1 MTATKIALDAMGGDD
16 APCATVAGAIASL
29 DGEGSLSAE
38 RVILVGREDELQAE
52 LDKAGG
58 NPGFAIQ
65 PAQEVV
71 EMGEDPRKAM
81 RGKPN
86 NSITVATQL
95 VKEGRAVGTVSM
107 GNTGMVVAAS
117 TLLLGRLEGIR
128 MPSIAVT
135 AGLTGEPMVIVDM
148 GANVDATAEN
158 LLHNGIMGSVYASG
172 VLGVSSPRVGLLNVG
187 EEPEK
192 GPKRVKEAH
201 AMLAD
206 TQLNFVGNIE
216 GGDVFA
222 SAADVVVAD
231 GFTGNVIL
239 KLMEQFGGF
248 LLGEV
253 VKSAKAASVDL
264 PKDALLPVIRGLDYA
279 TYGGALLLGVDGT
292 VVIGH
297 GRSNSRAVAN
307 ALKQA
312 ARAADAEIN
321 AQIISGLEGIHL
333 D

>member
-1 MTATKIALDAMGGDD
+1 MTLAKIALDAMGGDD
-16 APCATVAGAIASL
+16 APRATVAGAMAAL
-29 DGEGSLSAE
+29 EGESALSPD
-38 RVILVGREDELQAE
+38 RVILVGIEEELQAE
-52 LDKAGG
+52 LEEAGG
-58 NPGFAIQ
+58 NPGFEIQ
-65 PAQEVV
+65 HAQEVV
-71 EMGEDPRKAM
+71 EMGEDPRRAM
-81 RGKPN
+81 RGKPD
-86 NSITVATQL
+86 NSITVSTQL

-135 AGLTGEPMVIVDM
+135 AGLTGDPMVIVDM

-172 VLGVSSPRVGLLNVG
+172 VLGVSRPRVGLLNVG

-201 AMLAD
+201 AMLAN

-216 GGDVFA
+216 GGDVF
-222 SAADVVVAD
+222 SSTADVVVTD

-248 LLGEV
+248 LLEEV
-253 VKSAKAASVDL
+253 VKSARAASVEL
-264 PKDALLPVIRGLDYA
+264 PKDALSPVIRALDYA
-279 TYGGALLLGVDGT
+279 AYGGALLLGVDGT

-312 ARAADAEIN
+312 ARAADAQIN
-321 AQIISGLEGIHL
+321 DQIISGLEGL
-333 D
+333 ELV